1 MSIVIYRIDSHDH
14 LVYADGGLD
23 GFAHAAGVPR
33 LPAQWVGKSLWGC
46 IDDDEMRAVLVALV
60 ARARSGRTLAFNT
73 RCEPPSVAHTVAME
87 IAPLADGGVE
97 FRCAPAAGA
106 LRTPRP
112 VRSFDL
118 LRVCA
123 WCYRAR
129 SEGIWRDIE
138 DVVAG
143 EHLLERATLPIV
155 THGICDAC
163 LVETDAELDALAT
176 RPSAASPH

>member
-1 MSIVIYRIDSHDH
+1 MNTSRFASITCAAL
-14 LVYADGGLD
+14 LVLSPVHMA
-23 GFAHAAGVPR
+23 FAG
-33 LPAQWVGKSLWGC
+33 
-46 IDDDEMRAVLVALV
+46 D
-60 ARARSGRTLAFNT
+60 
-73 RCEPPSVAHTVAME
+73 
-87 IAPLADGGVE
+87 
-97 FRCAPAAGA
+97 
-106 LRTPRP
+106 
-112 VRSFDL
+112 RSFDL

-163 LVETDAELDALAT
+163 LAETGAELDALAT
-176 RPSAASPH
+176 RPSAVSPH